1 MKWSNVI
8 NSLLRHINA
17 FRAGEDFDKESG
29 LLHLDHAMCNL
40 VFLREFMRIYP
51 QGDDRLHK
59 YLEMPKVGLDIDDV
73 LSDTISYW
81 CEFHGCDIPS
91 WWHDSNFSK
100 EEWIKQEVIEYD
112 WANEGFGDDSIKELL
127 NKGYE
132 KGYNDAVK
140 LLRDMLKVLHDIA
153 EGQYPSTNE

>member
-1 MKWSNVI
+1 MKRIEIAYTTQIFEEIVNRKDIKIIQVDVKGIEPNALFQQGFIGIVYYEEI
-8 NSLLRHINA
+8 NN
-17 FRAGEDFDKESG
+17 EEKD
-29 LLHLDHAMCNL
+29 
-40 VFLREFMRIYP
+40 
-51 QGDDRLHK
+51 
-59 YLEMPKVGLDIDDV
+59 
-73 LSDTISYW
+73 
-81 CEFHGCDIPS
+81 
-91 WWHDSNFSK
+91 
-100 EEWIKQEVIEYD
+100 EWIKQEVIEYD